1 MKETRKAVMP
11 MRAHRKNMQ
20 RFLCTVAAIFFAVS
34 LTACEASYSEEDL
47 AAAKDEGYDNGYS
60 EGYSDAEADHEDDYG
75 DGYDE
80 GYADAEAEFKP
91 QLINRYGE
99 GYADGYADGCEAGGD
114 SESTYNDYTAS
125 SYTYDEPTQQTYSET
140 VYVTNTGS
148 KYHRAGCQYL
158 RDSQIA
164 IDLDDAIAAGYTACS
179 RCY

>member
-1 MKETRKAVMP
+1 MMP
-11 MRAHRKNMQ
+11 MRAYRKNMQ
-20 RFLCTVAAIFFAVS
+20 RFLCVVAAIFFAVS

-47 AAAKDEGYDNGYS
+47 AAAKDEGYDSGYA
-60 EGYSDAEADHEDDYG
+60 EGYSDAETDHENDYDDGYV

-80 GYADAEAEFKP
+80 GYADAENKSKS
-91 QLINRYGE
+91 LLLGKYGE
-99 GYADGYADGCEAGGD
+99 GYADGYADGCEDAGD
-114 SESTYNDYTAS
+114 SGDTYEDYTAS
-125 SYTYDEPTQQTYSET
+125 SYTYEEPVQQTYSET